1 MKKLRILKLGKFLAL
16 ATTVLGLVVLAFG
29 ALLTTPT
36 SQTLLS
42 LQGVVVPSDGDRTF
56 LIPLVVRPSAQV
68 SVTISS
74 SGVVAFS
81 MVDSGN
87 VLLAAGAGQLSYAQK
102 MTPSYDT
109 IAQITISNTGTS
121 AVTLTINAL
130 ETYTAVNG
138 YLGIAAGV
146 GLLLSG
152 IAILLLKE
160 ERAVPAVK

>member
-1 MKKLRILKLGKFLAL
+1 MKLGKFLGL
-16 ATTVLGLVVLAFG
+16 ATTILGLVVLAFG
-29 ALLTTPT
+29 ALLTAPT

-42 LQGVVVPSDGDRTF
+42 LQGVAVPADGDRTF

-68 SVTISS
+68 SLTISS
-74 SGVVAFS
+74 SGAVAFS

-102 MTPSYDT
+102 ITPSYDT
-109 IAQITISNTGTS
+109 IAQITLSNTGTIS
-121 AVTLTINAL
+121 VTVTINAL
-130 ETYTAVNG
+130 ETYTALDG

-152 IAILLLKE
+152 LAILLLKE